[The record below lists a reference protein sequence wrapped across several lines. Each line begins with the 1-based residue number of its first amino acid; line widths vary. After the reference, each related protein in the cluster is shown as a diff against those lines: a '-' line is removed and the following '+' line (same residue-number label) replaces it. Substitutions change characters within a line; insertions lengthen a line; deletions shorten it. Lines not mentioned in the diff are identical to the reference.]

1 MRSLR
6 WFAAALRASPP
17 ARRASGLGRR
27 SPTARR
33 ARAARTRRRG
43 PARGPARGPLAARSA
58 ATRSATSS
66 TAPPSAAPRRKRR
79 PWRPPGPWSARRRR
93 ATQIYSGHR
102 GRVRSRPGFSSASTR
117 GEVSSGKLTVGRR
130 ERSARRALETS
141 AQNAKSARARAER
154 VRRARGPRGEQ
165 NSPRGDPPRP
175 LPREVLLDIACLK
188 HISSVQ
194 RVVFENTGCGLG
206 RSSPPS
212 DARRRG
218 DQDDA

>member
-1 MRSLR
+1 MLLPWSEPEHRR
-6 WFAAALRASPP
+6 RRP
-17 ARRASGLGRR
+17 ARRPSAFRR
-27 SPTARR
+27 D
-33 ARAARTRRRG
+33 G
-43 PARGPARGPLAARSA
+43 
-58 ATRSATSS
+58 TSS
-66 TAPPSAAPRRKRR
+66 TAPPSAAPRRRRR
-79 PWRPPGPWSARRRR
+79 PRTPPGPSSARRRR

-102 GRVRSRPGFSSASTR
+102 GRVGSRPGFSSASTR

-141 AQNAKSARARAER
+141 AQNAKSARARVER
-154 VRRARGPRGEQ
+154 ARRARGPRGER
-165 NSPRGDPPRP
+165 NSPRGGPPRP
-175 LPREVLLDIACLK
+175 LPREVCLDIACLK

>member
-66 TAPPSAAPRRKRR
+66 TAPPSAAPWRRRR
-79 PWRPPGPWSARRRR
+79 PWRPPGPSSARRRR
-93 ATQIYSGHR
+93 ATQIYSGR
-102 GRVRSRPGFSSASTR
+102 REKCRESGFSSASTR

-130 ERSARRALETS
+130 ERSARWALETS